1 MMGPGMFDDLAKK
14 IAWLLILAAAVCVGI
29 GVAIG
34 KFVLG

>member
-1 MMGPGMFDDLAKK
+1 MGPGMFDDLAKK
-14 IAWLLILAAAVCVGI
+14 IVWLLVLAAAICVGV